1 MEKGVFASELDR
13 DLAHAMNFVFASVCV
28 PRRPHSPI
36 SESTRLIVPLSTSA
50 RPISPLERVRII
62 KRLQAHQLTIC
73 AYGAFGYV
81 DTFLLVLLWW
91 VLCK

>member
-36 SESTRLIVPLSTSA
+36 SESTRLIVPLSAST

-62 KRLQAHQLTIC
+62 KRLQVHQLTIC

-81 DTFLLVLLWW
+81 DTLFIGIV
-91 VLCK
+91 VVGVM